1 MIKNLPTGDVEIW
14 VRFLDRDDPLETGI
28 ATQSSILAWRIP
40 WIEEPRGLQSMRLQR
55 VGHE

>member
-14 VRFLDRDDPLETGI
+14 VRFLDRDDPLEKGI